1 MSDVF
6 IVRAFGN
13 KRPVIKKN
21 KEGVPEIEYVDFDR
35 VETELIKPAMAQLGL
50 SGGTTGEVHESG
62 EIREDMFSEL
72 LLAKIVIADITIY
85 NANVYYELGVRHALR
100 NKRTVL
106 IQCPGYDE
114 APFDIKGYRYIT
126 YNKDNP
132 GDALNELVLTLKAT
146 LDAERVDSP
155 VFNMLPKLEQ
165 QDLEKFHAVPEE
177 FGEEVVIATKAG
189 MIGKLKLL
197 MSESAGFDW
206 ENLANKY
213 LGESFFKLKVLEE
226 GRILWEKVKA
236 AKPTDSLA
244 YDRLSTIYQR
254 LAENEFA
261 ANPVRSE
268 EYLTKSDQAIDF
280 ILKGY
285 KNLEIAKRAEVFAL
299 KARNAKA
306 RWIQEWDNLPA
317 DKKEKTALVS
327 KSLDDTY
334 TNYER
339 GFYEDLNHFYSGINA
354 LSILKINIILAKKYP
369 SDWGLLE
376 EDDENKKT
384 DKLEIK
390 FQKLKDALQFSLD
403 AQKRRLKA
411 AAITDR
417 WFDITLADFT
427 FLTSADT
434 AKVSLMYKRALTGA
448 ENFYMEAAEKQ
459 IKLFE
464 KLNCLTE
471 NVLAAFTEFPAKT
484 ASWGQTYY
492 LLFTGHMI
500 DKADRPAPR
509 FPASKENE
517 VKNKIREKVTE
528 VQSKLKAGFTI
539 TGIAG
544 GACGGDILFHEVCKE
559 MGIKTQMFLAMAQQD
574 FITASVAFAGAN
586 WIERFEALTADTAIP
601 KFELYS
607 KNELPKWL
615 KKKAGYTIWKR
626 NTIWEFNSAMVN
638 GGANM
643 SLIALWDGKG
653 GDGEG
658 GTEDM
663 VNVTKENG
671 AKTWII
677 DMNTV

>member
-1 MSDVF
+1 MDTVF

-21 KEGVPEIEYVDFDR
+21 KDGVPEIEFFDFEK
-35 VETELIKPAMAQLGL
+35 VESDLIKPAMDKLEL
-50 SGGTTGEVHESG
+50 IGGTTGEVHESG
-62 EIREDMFSEL
+62 EIREDMFSAL
-72 LLAKIVIADITIY
+72 LLADIVIADITIY
-85 NANVYYELGVRHALR
+85 NANVFYELGVRHALR

-126 YNKDNP
+126 YKKDNP
-132 GDALNELVLTLKAT
+132 GDALDELVLTLKET
-146 LDAERVDSP
+146 LAADRVDSP

-165 QDLEKFHAVPEE
+165 QDLEKFHAVPDE
-177 FGEEVVIATKAG
+177 FGEEVTIATKAR

-197 MSESAGFDW
+197 MSESEGFAW
-206 ENLANKY
+206 QGLANKY
-213 LGESFFKLKVLEE
+213 LAESFFILKVLEE

-236 AKPTDSLA
+236 AKPKDPLA

-261 ANPVRSE
+261 SNPARAE
-268 EYLTKSDQAIDF
+268 EYLTRSDLAIDF

-285 KNLEIAKRAEVFAL
+285 KDLEVTKRAEVYAL

-306 RWIQEWDNLPA
+306 RWIQEWENLPGNTR
-317 DKKEKTALVS
+317 ETTALLS
-327 KSLDDTY
+327 KNLEETY
-334 TNYER
+334 ANYER

-354 LSILKINIILAKKYP
+354 LGILKINIILSKRYP
-369 SDWGLLE
+369 SEWALLE
-376 EDDENKKT
+376 EDDDKKNIA
-384 DKLEIK
+384 KLEAS

-403 AQKRRLKA
+403 AEKRRLKA
-411 AAITDR
+411 AGKTDR

-427 FLTSADT
+427 FLTAADT
-434 AKVSLMYKRALTGA
+434 ARVSLMYKRAMGGA
-448 ENFYMEAAEKQ
+448 ENFYAEAAGKQ

-464 KLNCLTE
+464 KLNCLPA
-471 NVLAAFTEFPAKT
+471 NVQAALAEFPAPET
-484 ASWGQTYY
+484 SIDQTYY

-500 DKADRPAPR
+500 DKADRPVPR
-509 FPASKENE
+509 FPASKEND
-517 VKNKIREKVTE
+517 VRNMIREKITE
-528 VQSKLKAGFTI
+528 VQNKLKPGFTI
-539 TGIAG
+539 TGISG

-559 MGIKTQMFLAMAQQD
+559 LGIKTQMFLAMPQKD
-574 FITASVAFAGAN
+574 FIVASVAFAGAG
-586 WIERFEALTADTAIP
+586 WIGRFEALAEDKGIR

-607 KNELPKWL
+607 KGELPKWL
-615 KKKAGYTIWKR
+615 QKKPGYNIWKR
-626 NTIWEFNSAMVN
+626 NNIWEFNSAMVN

-653 GDGEG
+653 GDGAG

-663 VNVTKENG
+663 VNVAKANG
-671 AKTWII
+671 AKTYII
-677 DMNTV
+677 DINTV

>member
-35 VETELIKPAMAQLGL
+35 VETDLIKPAMKQLGL
-50 SGGTTGEVHESG
+50 TGGTTGEVHESG

-100 NKRTVL
+100 SKRTVL

-132 GDALNELVLTLKAT
+132 GEALDELVLSLRAS
-146 LDAERVDSP
+146 LDADRVDSP
-155 VFNMLPKLEQ
+155 VFNMLPKLVQ
-165 QDLEKFHAVPEE
+165 QDLEKFHAVPDE
-177 FGEEVVIATKAG
+177 FGEEVAIATKAG
-189 MIGKLKLL
+189 MVGKLKLL
-197 MSESAGFDW
+197 MSESEGFDW
-206 ENLANKY
+206 QNLANKY
-213 LGESFFKLKVLEE
+213 LAESFFILKVLEE
-226 GRILWEKVKA
+226 GRILWEKVKEE
-236 AKPTDSLA
+236 KPKDSLA

-254 LAENEFA
+254 LAENEFT
-261 ANPVRSE
+261 ANPARAE
-268 EYLTKSDQAIDF
+268 EYLTKSDLAIDF

-285 KNLEIAKRAEVFAL
+285 KDLEITKRAEVFAL

-317 DKKEKTALVS
+317 DKKETTALLS
-327 KSLDDTY
+327 NNLDEIY
-334 TNYER
+334 SNYER

-354 LSILKINIILAKKYP
+354 LGILKINIILAKKYP
-369 SDWGLLE
+369 SEWELLE

-390 FQKLKDALQFSLD
+390 FQKLKDALQFSLE

-411 AAITDR
+411 AEKNDR

-427 FLTSADT
+427 FLTSLDT
-434 AKVSLMYKRALTGA
+434 AKVSLMYKRALGAA
-448 ENFYMEAAEKQ
+448 ENFYIEAAEKQ

-464 KLNCLTE
+464 KLNCLPE
-471 NVLAAFTEFPAKT
+471 NVEAVLTEFPAKKGT
-484 ASWGQTYY
+484 WNQTYY

-500 DKADRPAPR
+500 DKTDRSSPR
-509 FPASKENE
+509 FPAAKEND

-528 VQSKLKAGFTI
+528 VQNKLKPGFTI

-544 GACGGDILFHEVCKE
+544 GACGGDILFQEVCRE
-559 MGIKTQMFLAMAQQD
+559 MGIKTQLFLAMPQKD
-574 FITASVAFAGAN
+574 FLVASVAFAGAG
-586 WIERFEALTADTAIP
+586 WIERFEALMADTTIK
-601 KFELYS
+601 KFELYNKS
-607 KNELPKWL
+607 ELPRWL
-615 KKKAGYTIWKR
+615 QKKTGYNIWKR
-626 NTIWEFNSAMVN
+626 NNVWEFNSAMVN

-663 VNVTKENG
+663 VNVAKANG
-671 AKTWII
+671 AKTYII